1 MPDAELFNELDVPF
15 TFHRRPSPLPA
26 DLRPAWRVS
35 LLTLILSKCWGNRA
49 SLKQLH
55 VLNWAIRSP
64 VTRGAFLEFLKGSKQ
79 PDLPVVR
86 FEPSLD
92 RALSFALGEKLMETA
107 DGVSFALTTKGSAFA
122 ETISKTKESFH
133 PEREFL
139 ARIPGKLTQRQIENI
154 LEIETQR

>member
-1 MPDAELFNELDVPF
+1 
-15 TFHRRPSPLPA
+15 
-26 DLRPAWRVS
+26 
-35 LLTLILSKCWGNRA
+35 
-49 SLKQLH
+49 
-55 VLNWAIRSP
+55 

-92 RALSFALGEKLMETA
+92 RALSFALEEKLMETA